1 MVIPID
7 LLQTT
12 QLFILPPV
20 ELVVAVLDDELEE
33 LEDIFVELFV
43 ELFVGSIA
51 VWLLVVVWLLL
62 LVVVR
67 TLEIGPRMPY
77 WSMDPIWLVV
87 YVFKKATLGK

>member
-1 MVIPID
+1 MSWSPSQNISCELRKAQRGWYRRSQPIASQPMVIPID

-43 ELFVGSIA
+43 ELFVGSVA
-51 VWLLVVVWLLL
+51 VWLLVVV
-62 LVVVR
+62 
-67 TLEIGPRMPY
+67 
-77 WSMDPIWLVV
+77 
-87 YVFKKATLGK
+87 

>member
-1 MVIPID
+1 MVTPMD

-62 LVVVR
+62 VVVVK

-77 WSMDPIWLVV
+77 WSMDPISLVV

>member
-1 MVIPID
+1 MVIPMD

-51 VWLLVVVWLLL
+51 VWLLVVV
-62 LVVVR
+62 
-67 TLEIGPRMPY
+67 
-77 WSMDPIWLVV
+77 
-87 YVFKKATLGK
+87 